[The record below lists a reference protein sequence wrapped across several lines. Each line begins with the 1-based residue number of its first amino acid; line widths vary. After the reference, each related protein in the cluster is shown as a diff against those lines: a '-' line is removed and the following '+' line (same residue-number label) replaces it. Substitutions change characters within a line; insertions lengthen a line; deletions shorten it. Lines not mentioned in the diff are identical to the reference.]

1 MVWYGWIVKERK
13 NIFVVVESESK
24 SLPLLFAMQSTR
36 IHDLLANF
44 HSCSQ
49 PKNKSSKKNKDFF
62 LERKFLVFF
71 SSFSCL

>member
-49 PKNKSSKKNKDFF
+49 PKNKSSKKK
-62 LERKFLVFF
+62 
-71 SSFSCL
+71 